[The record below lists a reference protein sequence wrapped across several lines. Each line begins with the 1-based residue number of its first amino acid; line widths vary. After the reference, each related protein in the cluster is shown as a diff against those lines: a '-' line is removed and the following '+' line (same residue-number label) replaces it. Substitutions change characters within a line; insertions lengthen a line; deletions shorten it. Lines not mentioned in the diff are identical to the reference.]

1 MSNLATSSPVR
12 VVVAPTAGKRSPTR
26 VLKFSMR
33 EVTVLPV
40 EVRAIASFGHA
51 IPMSTLRGNLP
62 RTPFSL
68 QRLLILEL
76 CAYQGRAIYTDTSM
90 KVFSDIAD
98 LWGTHERLLHN
109 MCVARSV
116 GRIVS
121 PVWKNLERYEVRVPR
136 RLHYTDMNRRYWV
149 ATTNSPTDLCR
160 VSLRRA
166 LPTSF
171 ISRVELQHEVA
182 TGHVCPSLIAQIDA
196 AVDNPAE
203 LHVAM
208 RHLDCAVVA
217 PYRRLAGHR
226 WRRWAFMRGLVRTP
240 LQPR

>member
-1 MSNLATSSPVR
+1 MNGHDVLAVDEEGSGR
-12 VVVAPTAGKRSPTR
+12 QGQ
-26 VLKFSMR
+26 FSVM
-33 EVTVLPV
+33 
-40 EVRAIASFGHA
+40 
-51 IPMSTLRGNLP
+51 LRD
-62 RTPFSL
+62 
-68 QRLLILEL
+68 
-76 CAYQGRAIYTDTSM
+76 C
-90 KVFSDIAD
+90 
-98 LWGTHERLLHN
+98 ERLRLCVEDVVRGLDEGRDTYEQLVHG
-109 MCVARSV
+109 MCVAGSV
-116 GRIVS
+116 ERTIGSGWNCQGRYDPDTTS
-121 PVWKNLERYEVRVPR
+121 L
-136 RLHYTDMNRRYWV
+136 LHYTDMNRRYWV

-166 LPTSF
+166 LATSF

-182 TGHVCPSLIAQIDA
+182 TGHVCPSLTAQINA

-226 WRRWAFMRGLVRTP
+226 WRRWAFMRRLVRTL